1 MAGGVVDMYAK
12 IHEKMDRLRERYPGK
27 PILVTEFGKW
37 TVGGLMTKYPPGE
50 LYQAEKFRVE
60 WEGFL
65 NEPGFV
71 GGIIWC
77 FADYDVHRK
86 YRWVNEHR
94 LGYGIFDLKRN
105 PKAVVEAVRELWK
118 E

>member
-1 MAGGVVDMYAK
+1 
-12 IHEKMDRLRERYPGK
+12 
-27 PILVTEFGKW
+27 
-37 TVGGLMTKYPPGE
+37 MTKYPPGE
-50 LYQAEKFRVE
+50 LYQSEKFRVE

-71 GGIIWC
+71 GGIIWS

-86 YRWVNEHR
+86 YQWVNEHR

-105 PKAVVEAVRELWK
+105 PKAVVETVRELWK